1 MKETN
6 KKRTE
11 NFLEDKKV
19 EEVRE
24 TVIKFLRENE
34 LIKDFNFSTKTY
46 ELSNENQTREIEIFH
61 NSELSGKKQ
70 WIYII
75 LLDEKKLYVG
85 FSKVILN
92 RLTIYFLKNSD
103 KKPHLT
109 RKYKPKKLIIVIN
122 VESIKMENIV
132 SLFLMKKFGI
142 GNVNGGGYSG
152 IKKLIRKKVNIE
164 KKIRE
169 QDNELRQINLF

>member
-34 LIKDFNFSTKTY
+34 LIKDFNFSTKMY
-46 ELSNENQTREIEIFH
+46 ELSNHNQTKEIEIFH
-61 NSELSGKKQ
+61 NSDLIEKKQ
-70 WIYII
+70 WIYVV
-75 LLDEKKLYVG
+75 LLESNKFYVG
-85 FSKVILN
+85 FSKIIMG
-92 RLTIYFLKNSD
+92 RLTTYFLKHDGDQPLFTN
-103 KKPHLT
+103 
-109 RKYKPKKLIIVIN
+109 KYKPKKLIIVIS
-122 VESIKMENIV
+122 VEDIKMEKTV
-132 SLFLMKKFGI
+132 TLFLMKKFGI
-142 GNVNGGGYSG
+142 ENVRGGPYVK
-152 IKKLIRKKVNIE
+152 INYEKQNLK

-169 QDNELRQINLF
+169 QESELRQINLF